1 MSVNLWF
8 VKHLAIDWG
17 TWGRLPYFKPSL
29 TLKFGEVIG
38 TNPFLSRYSCI
49 IIHNYD
55 ALYDFFACK
64 EILYIDNIL
73 LM

>member
-8 VKHLAIDWG
+8 VGHLAIDWG
-17 TWGRLPYFKPSL
+17 TWGRVPL

-38 TNPFLSRYSCI
+38 TDSFLSRNSCI
-49 IIHNYD
+49 IIHNYN